1 MQHDERSSAARAKH
15 YSERLSEL
23 HDGPNM
29 LPVGRAFQVL
39 QSAVRELSLRELDTF
54 VSLRETHTT
63 KESLEPDSQFPT
75 DEILHLRSNGTLRTH
90 DDYVTF
96 AHPSLEDI
104 FDRESDVQTN
114 PNKSEFR
121 EDGQRFVAEQCMRYL
136 LLEKD
141 NVGDGDDSKSSK
153 AGSPARSHA
162 RSDPGSRSSASSVK
176 SSVDGIELALGLFA
190 ILPFRN
196 QDFEF
201 SLGLDSRASFSS
213 VSSDSANLAW
223 FKSQAKKS
231 VLLDYAARHWP
242 EHYRLT
248 QHFPGETLHEL
259 ARELLS
265 AENKEA
271 WLPYFTGIDRSNAEC
286 PQNAHIVPLACYFGF
301 HAIINRLPSTAITP
315 EGLYWA
321 ARNGHV
327 GCIQVLLRKASDDFD
342 WRDHFARAL
351 FVAIER
357 GHEEASICLIKFKPI
372 AVNDPG
378 PSGQSPLAAAVS
390 AGRPNVVRE
399 ILSMKHADISS
410 GRSTSTSALFCP
422 LASGS
427 AECLDMLLKDER
439 TNMGQRD
446 KQGRNAVLYA
456 AWKSAPEILEILLDV
471 NPEYAFQ
478 KDKDGYTAIEWTL
491 DPPEK
496 PANAEVLLRRFPKEF
511 EGEAGLA
518 LFNYAMEWGAVKI
531 AQLLVLRHVF
541 DINVTL
547 TEGKNK
553 GDTALSRALR
563 CAMKNRELGPLKA
576 VLGVPGVDL
585 TLGNDATKLRAF
597 VEDCAEQ
604 DRPELKWL
612 LLKSQRD

>member
-1 MQHDERSSAARAKH
+1 
-15 YSERLSEL
+15 
-23 HDGPNM
+23 
-29 LPVGRAFQVL
+29 
-39 QSAVRELSLRELDTF
+39 
-54 VSLRETHTT
+54 
-63 KESLEPDSQFPT
+63 
-75 DEILHLRSNGTLRTH
+75 
-90 DDYVTF
+90 
-96 AHPSLEDI
+96 
-104 FDRESDVQTN
+104 
-114 PNKSEFR
+114 
-121 EDGQRFVAEQCMRYL
+121 
-136 LLEKD
+136 
-141 NVGDGDDSKSSK
+141 
-153 AGSPARSHA
+153 
-162 RSDPGSRSSASSVK
+162 
-176 SSVDGIELALGLFA
+176 
-190 ILPFRN
+190 
-196 QDFEF
+196 
-201 SLGLDSRASFSS
+201 
-213 VSSDSANLAW
+213 
-223 FKSQAKKS
+223 
-231 VLLDYAARHWP
+231 
-242 EHYRLT
+242 
-248 QHFPGETLHEL
+248 
-259 ARELLS
+259 
-265 AENKEA
+265 
-271 WLPYFTGIDRSNAEC
+271 
-286 PQNAHIVPLACYFGF
+286 
-301 HAIINRLPSTAITP
+301 
-315 EGLYWA
+315 
-321 ARNGHV
+321 
-327 GCIQVLLRKASDDFD
+327 
-342 WRDHFARAL
+342 
-351 FVAIER
+351 
-357 GHEEASICLIKFKPI
+357 
-372 AVNDPG
+372 
-378 PSGQSPLAAAVS
+378 
-390 AGRPNVVRE
+390 
-399 ILSMKHADISS
+399 
-410 GRSTSTSALFCP
+410 
-422 LASGS
+422 
-427 AECLDMLLKDER
+427 MLLKDER